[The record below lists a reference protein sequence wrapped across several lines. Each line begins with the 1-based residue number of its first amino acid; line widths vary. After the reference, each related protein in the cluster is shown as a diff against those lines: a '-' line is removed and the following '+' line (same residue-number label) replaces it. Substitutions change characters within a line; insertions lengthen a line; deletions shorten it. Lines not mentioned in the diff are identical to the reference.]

1 MDHIN
6 IDFDD
11 YKIILSHK
19 GRVSFVNDSCK
30 ISKFVNSLAE
40 TIKNDLIKAK
50 GVLIKFGIHKEQDFL
65 VINDLIA
72 KLNDFIIEDA
82 DVIFSTYESMNKDV
96 ETIEYQIIIS
106 GIIK

>member
-6 IDFDD
+6 LDLDD

-19 GRVSFVNDSCK
+19 GRVSFVNNSCK
-30 ISKFVNSLAE
+30 ISKFVSNIYK

-72 KLNDFIIEDA
+72 KINDFINEDA
-82 DVIFSTYESMNKDV
+82 DVIFSTYQSVNKDV
-96 ETIEYQIIIS
+96 EIIEYQIIIS
-106 GIIK
+106 GIKR